1 MLNHPF
7 LSPSPYTYFHPSNY
21 LSKPISL
28 MNTPNSYSQATAL
41 SPRALYFPQDL
52 SNNSFIPA
60 SQTNNHIS
68 YQNGTRNKLA
78 NEQISRTR

>member
-7 LSPSPYTYFHPSNY
+7 FSPSPYTYFHP
-21 LSKPISL
+21 SKPISL

-41 SPRALYFPQDL
+41 SPRPLYFPQDL
-52 SNNSFIPA
+52 SNNSFIPP
-60 SQTNNHIS
+60 SQTNNPIS

-78 NEQISRTR
+78 NEQISRIR

>member
-1 MLNHPF
+1 
-7 LSPSPYTYFHPSNY
+7 
-21 LSKPISL
+21 